1 MTTQHEVPGILAG
14 MSDVAT
20 AVLLGLL
27 FGSPW
32 IAASLYLWRLVP
44 RDGAARPS
52 LGEQMRNR
60 WLS

>member
-1 MTTQHEVPGILAG
+1 